1 MLKILQANLQHAKAS
16 SAVACKVLQEDGL
29 DMALLQEPWIHGNT
43 VLGLTAAG
51 FCTDD
56 LVAAHVMLP
65 GCEGMKL
72 IVSSAYLPGEHT
84 DPSTALAPLVEY
96 CEDQNA
102 QLVIGADCNSHHTA
116 WGSTDTNK
124 RGEILFDFLLTNN
137 LLTLNDGNTP
147 TFVTRARQEVLD
159 VTICTG
165 LLERRACNWHVSKEA
180 SMSDHRH
187 IRFDIAL
194 IGKSQ
199 VETFRNPKATDW
211 DVYRHQV
218 SENLGVM
225 RGSVKSTQQLESTVE
240 ELGRCMLD
248 AYENS
253 CPLKTRCSNTKVPW
267 WNSNLEH
274 LRKTARKEFNRAKI
288 TKQWDLYRK
297 ALTEFNRELRKAK
310 RQSWRRF
317 CEEVKSAPHV
327 AKIKKIL
334 SKSPSANLGL
344 LKRPD
349 GTFTE
354 SPEETL
360 RLLAQTHFPGS
371 LDGHSDAH
379 AGQQPTKIRPS
390 NEDWRKASQVFTPN
404 RVRWAIKSF
413 MPFKTGGEDNIF
425 PALLQEACDI
435 ILPIVVKIFRASYA
449 WGYMPH
455 LWTRVRV
462 TFIPKTGN
470 RDKSLPKSYR
480 PISLTSFMLKAMEKV
495 INLHIRTGY
504 LTQNP
509 LHVKQ
514 HAYQKGK
521 STETAL
527 IELTDRIEKA
537 LEDKEIALCAFLDV
551 EGAFDNTSTNVI
563 LKCMRDKNIDNT
575 TLTWV
580 ESMLTNRTV
589 KTTLLDKSIEV
600 KITRGCPQGGVLSP
614 LEWSIVVDTLLCE
627 LNEARFDTQ
636 GYADDLVITIVGKSA
651 STISDLMQRALR
663 MVERWCREYELSVN
677 ASKTI
682 IVPFTRRRILDG
694 LRPPDFFGETVNF
707 SKEAKY
713 LGVILDQKLTWNQH
727 LQYIAQKAKCAM
739 GSCCRLVGKKWGLKP
754 KLTLW
759 LYEAVVRPMV
769 TYGCVVWHRKT
780 QQKTCQDVLSSL
792 QRLACLM
799 ATGAIRSTP
808 TAAMEAMLNLSPLHI
823 HVQKEARSAMLRA
836 AEGGRNR
843 WHSAVFSSLHR
854 ELLSTHAMAM
864 PSDAMETEY
873 CFSRLFSVEIPER
886 EKWNDDKALQT
897 FRSGDIVWYTDG
909 SKKEGLA
916 GSGIYGERPRA
927 RKYASLGRFASVFQ
941 AEIYAII
948 GCAYENLDRAF
959 TRRNIFILS
968 DSQAALKA
976 LTSAEVNSKLIMEC
990 ILILNKI
997 GANNRVTLRWVPGHC
1012 GINGNEEAD
1021 ELARLGAESLP
1032 LGPEPIIGLP
1042 KCTSRR
1048 EIKDWAHN
1056 QSLEAWNNV
1065 PGQHHARAL
1074 IVGYSQKFTRRV
1086 LELTRNQIRVLTRT
1100 LSGHCRL
1107 NRHLHK
1113 MGLSDTPICRFCN
1126 EEDETPMHI
1135 LCECEAI
1142 IHKRNRILGG
1152 YKLAPIDVR
1161 SLPPGKII
1169 RFIKDLGLESEI

>member
-1 MLKILQANLQHAKAS
+1 M
-16 SAVACKVLQEDGL
+16 
-29 DMALLQEPWIHGNT
+29 
-43 VLGLTAAG
+43 
-51 FCTDD
+51 
-56 LVAAHVMLP
+56 
-65 GCEGMKL
+65 
-72 IVSSAYLPGEHT
+72 
-84 DPSTALAPLVEY
+84 
-96 CEDQNA
+96 
-102 QLVIGADCNSHHTA
+102 
-116 WGSTDTNK
+116 
-124 RGEILFDFLLTNN
+124 
-137 LLTLNDGNTP
+137 
-147 TFVTRARQEVLD
+147 
-159 VTICTG
+159 
-165 LLERRACNWHVSKEA
+165 
-180 SMSDHRH
+180 
-187 IRFDIAL
+187 
-194 IGKSQ
+194 
-199 VETFRNPKATDW
+199 
-211 DVYRHQV
+211 
-218 SENLGVM
+218 
-225 RGSVKSTQQLESTVE
+225 
-240 ELGRCMLD
+240 
-248 AYENS
+248 
-253 CPLKTRCSNTKVPW
+253 
-267 WNSNLEH
+267 
-274 LRKTARKEFNRAKI
+274 
-288 TKQWDLYRK
+288 
-297 ALTEFNRELRKAK
+297 
-310 RQSWRRF
+310 
-317 CEEVKSAPHV
+317 
-327 AKIKKIL
+327 
-334 SKSPSANLGL
+334 
-344 LKRPD
+344 
-349 GTFTE
+349 
-354 SPEETL
+354 
-360 RLLAQTHFPGS
+360 
-371 LDGHSDAH
+371 
-379 AGQQPTKIRPS
+379 
-390 NEDWRKASQVFTPN
+390 
-404 RVRWAIKSF
+404 
-413 MPFKTGGEDNIF
+413 
-425 PALLQEACDI
+425 
-435 ILPIVVKIFRASYA
+435 
-449 WGYMPH
+449 
-455 LWTRVRV
+455 
-462 TFIPKTGN
+462 
-470 RDKSLPKSYR
+470 
-480 PISLTSFMLKAMEKV
+480 
-495 INLHIRTGY
+495 GY

-575 TLTWV
+575 TLTWI
-580 ESMLTNRTV
+580 ESMLTNRNV

-636 GYADDLVITIVGKSA
+636 GYADDLVITI
-651 STISDLMQRALR
+651 
-663 MVERWCREYELSVN
+663 
-677 ASKTI
+677 
-682 IVPFTRRRILDG
+682 
-694 LRPPDFFGETVNF
+694 
-707 SKEAKY
+707 
-713 LGVILDQKLTWNQH
+713 
-727 LQYIAQKAKCAM
+727 
-739 GSCCRLVGKKWGLKP
+739 
-754 KLTLW
+754 
-759 LYEAVVRPMV
+759 
-769 TYGCVVWHRKT
+769 
-780 QQKTCQDVLSSL
+780 
-792 QRLACLM
+792 
-799 ATGAIRSTP
+799 
-808 TAAMEAMLNLSPLHI
+808 
-823 HVQKEARSAMLRA
+823 KEARSAMLRA

-1048 EIKDWAHN
+1048 EIKDWAQN

-1074 IVGYSQKFTRRV
+1074 IVGYSQKFTRRA
-1086 LELTRNQIRVLTRT
+1086 LELTRNQLRVLTRT

-1107 NRHLHK
+1107 NSHLHK
-1113 MGLSDTPICRFCN
+1113 MGLSDTPTCRFCN

-1161 SLPPGKII
+1161 SLPP
-1169 RFIKDLGLESEI
+1169 

>member
-1 MLKILQANLQHAKAS
+1 
-16 SAVACKVLQEDGL
+16 
-29 DMALLQEPWIHGNT
+29 
-43 VLGLTAAG
+43 
-51 FCTDD
+51 
-56 LVAAHVMLP
+56 MLP

-124 RGEILFDFLLTNN
+124 R
-137 LLTLNDGNTP
+137 
-147 TFVTRARQEVLD
+147 
-159 VTICTG
+159 
-165 LLERRACNWHVSKEA
+165 
-180 SMSDHRH
+180 
-187 IRFDIAL
+187 
-194 IGKSQ
+194 
-199 VETFRNPKATDW
+199 
-211 DVYRHQV
+211 
-218 SENLGVM
+218 
-225 RGSVKSTQQLESTVE
+225 
-240 ELGRCMLD
+240 
-248 AYENS
+248 
-253 CPLKTRCSNTKVPW
+253 
-267 WNSNLEH
+267 
-274 LRKTARKEFNRAKI
+274 
-288 TKQWDLYRK
+288 
-297 ALTEFNRELRKAK
+297 
-310 RQSWRRF
+310 
-317 CEEVKSAPHV
+317 
-327 AKIKKIL
+327 
-334 SKSPSANLGL
+334 
-344 LKRPD
+344 
-349 GTFTE
+349 
-354 SPEETL
+354 
-360 RLLAQTHFPGS
+360 
-371 LDGHSDAH
+371 
-379 AGQQPTKIRPS
+379 
-390 NEDWRKASQVFTPN
+390 
-404 RVRWAIKSF
+404 
-413 MPFKTGGEDNIF
+413 
-425 PALLQEACDI
+425 
-435 ILPIVVKIFRASYA
+435 
-449 WGYMPH
+449 
-455 LWTRVRV
+455 
-462 TFIPKTGN
+462 
-470 RDKSLPKSYR
+470 
-480 PISLTSFMLKAMEKV
+480 AMEKV
-495 INLHIRTGY
+495 INLHIRMGY

-575 TLTWV
+575 TLTWI

-636 GYADDLVITIVGKSA
+636 GYADDLVITI
-651 STISDLMQRALR
+651 
-663 MVERWCREYELSVN
+663 
-677 ASKTI
+677 
-682 IVPFTRRRILDG
+682 
-694 LRPPDFFGETVNF
+694 
-707 SKEAKY
+707 
-713 LGVILDQKLTWNQH
+713 
-727 LQYIAQKAKCAM
+727 
-739 GSCCRLVGKKWGLKP
+739 
-754 KLTLW
+754 
-759 LYEAVVRPMV
+759 
-769 TYGCVVWHRKT
+769 
-780 QQKTCQDVLSSL
+780 
-792 QRLACLM
+792 
-799 ATGAIRSTP
+799 
-808 TAAMEAMLNLSPLHI
+808 
-823 HVQKEARSAMLRA
+823 KEARSAMLRA

-1048 EIKDWAHN
+1048 EIKDWAQN

-1074 IVGYSQKFTRRV
+1074 IVGYSQKFTRRA
-1086 LELTRNQIRVLTRT
+1086 LELTRNQLRVLTRT

-1107 NRHLHK
+1107 NSHLHK
-1113 MGLSDTPICRFCN
+1113 MGLSDTPTCRFCN

-1161 SLPPGKII
+1161 SLPPDRRKAEEIMYLDLIGGYQAMANDLEDKM
-1169 RFIKDLGLESEI
+1169 IKAILHKVTHDH

>member
-124 RGEILFDFLLTNN
+124 R
-137 LLTLNDGNTP
+137 
-147 TFVTRARQEVLD
+147 
-159 VTICTG
+159 
-165 LLERRACNWHVSKEA
+165 
-180 SMSDHRH
+180 
-187 IRFDIAL
+187 
-194 IGKSQ
+194 
-199 VETFRNPKATDW
+199 
-211 DVYRHQV
+211 
-218 SENLGVM
+218 
-225 RGSVKSTQQLESTVE
+225 
-240 ELGRCMLD
+240 
-248 AYENS
+248 
-253 CPLKTRCSNTKVPW
+253 
-267 WNSNLEH
+267 
-274 LRKTARKEFNRAKI
+274 
-288 TKQWDLYRK
+288 
-297 ALTEFNRELRKAK
+297 
-310 RQSWRRF
+310 
-317 CEEVKSAPHV
+317 
-327 AKIKKIL
+327 
-334 SKSPSANLGL
+334 
-344 LKRPD
+344 
-349 GTFTE
+349 
-354 SPEETL
+354 
-360 RLLAQTHFPGS
+360 
-371 LDGHSDAH
+371 
-379 AGQQPTKIRPS
+379 
-390 NEDWRKASQVFTPN
+390 
-404 RVRWAIKSF
+404 
-413 MPFKTGGEDNIF
+413 
-425 PALLQEACDI
+425 
-435 ILPIVVKIFRASYA
+435 
-449 WGYMPH
+449 
-455 LWTRVRV
+455 
-462 TFIPKTGN
+462 
-470 RDKSLPKSYR
+470 
-480 PISLTSFMLKAMEKV
+480 AMEKV
-495 INLHIRTGY
+495 INLHIRMGY

-575 TLTWV
+575 TLTWI

-651 STISDLMQRALR
+651 STISDLMQTALK
-663 MVERWCREYELSVN
+663 MVERWCREYQLSVN

-694 LRPPDFFGETVNF
+694 LRPPVLFGETVNF

-780 QQKTCQDVLSSL
+780 QQKTCQDLLSSL

-1048 EIKDWAHN
+1048 EIKDWAQN

-1074 IVGYSQKFTRRV
+1074 IVGYSQKFTRRA
-1086 LELTRNQIRVLTRT
+1086 LELTRNQLRVLTRT

-1107 NRHLHK
+1107 NSHLHK
-1113 MGLSDTPICRFCN
+1113 MGLSDTPTCRFCN

-1161 SLPPGKII
+1161 SLSPGKII
-1169 RFIKDLGLESEI
+1169 RFIKDLGLDSEI